1 MRWKPGLS
9 PGPRCVKLT
18 EILGLGKGIRDGKI
32 GERERGRKR
41 LWGRE
46 RDGRGEMGVDP
57 TKFGR
62 KLTPPGVG
70 GGVTDRRTDGQTHR
84 DGIDNRS
91 RIV

>member
-1 MRWKPGLS
+1 M
-9 PGPRCVKLT
+9 KLT

-62 KLTPPGVG
+62 KLTPPRRG
-70 GGVTDRRTDGQTHR
+70 GGRDRQKDGRTDTPRR
-84 DGIDNRS
+84 DR
-91 RIV
+91 